1 MVTAMIRRFLP
12 TFLLALLAVGCASR
26 PAEVAGPTATG
37 TPQMQFA
44 LGSGIY
50 RCENGV
56 RVDVQRDTPMPGMLG
71 LVWKGSSYRMQR
83 NASSSGLPRFED
95 VASGLVWI
103 DLPWKS
109 VLLDGRSGRPLASDC
124 RGPASVRQG

>member
-1 MVTAMIRRFLP
+1 RRRRSRVCAGDRYRRRARLGCAAAALRRPVRVGLSGRGGPAGAEGLRIVGLPRMVTAMIRRFLP
-12 TFLLALLAVGCASR
+12 PFLLALLAVGCASR

-71 LVWKGSSYRMQR
+71 LVWK
-83 NASSSGLPRFED
+83 
-95 VASGLVWI
+95 
-103 DLPWKS
+103 
-109 VLLDGRSGRPLASDC
+109 
-124 RGPASVRQG
+124 